1 MSKSKAA
8 NNLWDRWPG
17 ETPKP
22 WQAFTIY
29 RDMGLDRSGAKVGD
43 KLGKSSTLIERWS
56 SRYRWVARVE
66 LFDAFVDKSNQ
77 ASVMELAK
85 RDYEIANA
93 VELKLLNRAMGY
105 SHQETTQERISDTG
119 QKARHKTGEAITLT
133 ALDWAEAQKYFT
145 KRCAYCGSPDKL
157 TKDHVVPLK
166 VGGGLTKQNT
176 IPCCGK
182 CNSSK
187 LDIEM
192 RAWYFNQKFF
202 TQTRFARI
210 NRYLEKVSKIDPVK
224 HSLTITK
231 VVTKEEPP
239 HPQTGM
245 YWLQH
250 RRPDRWPKQALEVD
264 VDVTGEIAIEE
275 KVTIEQLITILNL
288 NDMPIEKLRLLAWGQ
303 G

>member
-1 MSKSKAA
+1 MSKSAK
-8 NNLWDRWPG
+8 NLWDRWPG
-17 ETPKP
+17 ETPRP
-22 WQAFTIY
+22 WQAFAIY
-29 RDMGLDRSGAKVGD
+29 RDMGIDRSCARVGQE
-43 KLGKSSTLIERWS
+43 LGKSKTLIDRWS
-56 SRYRWVARVE
+56 GKYRWVDRVQ

-85 RDYEIANA
+85 RDYEIANT
-93 VELKLLNRAMGY
+93 VELRLLDRALGFT
-105 SHQETTQERISDTG
+105 HQETTRERISDTG
-119 QKARHKTGEAITLT
+119 QKGRHKTGEAITLT
-133 ALDWAEAQKYFT
+133 AGDWAEAQKYFS

-157 TKDHVVPLK
+157 TKDHVVPLN

-187 LDIEM
+187 LDLEM

-210 NRYLEKVSKIDPVK
+210 NRYLEKVAKIDPVK

-231 VVTKEEPP
+231 VVTKAEPP

-245 YWLQH
+245 YWLQQ
-250 RRPDRWPKQALEVD
+250 RRPDRWRKEAIELD
-264 VDVTGEIAIEE
+264 VDLSGEITIEE
-275 KVTIEQLITILNL
+275 KVTVEQLISILNL
-288 NDMPIEKLRLLAWGQ
+288 NEMPIEKLRLLAGWER
-303 G
+303 